1 MQTTPTLSVSNPNS
15 TESNGR
21 EARRRVRIELLT
33 WKRGHGAGGDGLG
46 RLLDLDEAHAAVA
59 GDGETAVV
67 AEPRDVDAGDL
78 AGLEH
83 GEPLGDPHGVPVHEH
98 LERVLRVAGELHPRP
113 SHGLPGGR
121 RLRVRG
127 RHRRAR
133 LRRPRRRRRRD
144 PAARRGDR
152 GRGRSARAQVR
163 AGVADRPRE
172 EGHGGDGCGG
182 GVRRRRRR
190 RRRWDRGEVGEGG
203 EPPALGW
210 CGEVGGGGFVREILS
225 YLRCHRSCVTD
236 MWVHGSSG
244 PRVSDGVRMRGDAE
258 RGEAGLSSVCGVVVA
273 AATCPPRFWSR

>member
-1 MQTTPTLSVSNPNS
+1 MQTTPTLSVSKPNS

-113 SHGLPGGR
+113 SHGLPGGG
-121 RLRVRG
+121 VSG
-127 RHRRAR
+127 SAGATAA
-133 LRRPRRRRRRD
+133 PASGD
-144 PAARRGDR
+144 PAA
-152 GRGRSARAQVR
+152 A
-163 AGVADRPRE
+163 
-172 EGHGGDGCGG
+172 
-182 GVRRRRRR
+182 
-190 RRRWDRGEVGEGG
+190 VGEIQRHD
-203 EPPALGW
+203 AATA
-210 CGEVGGGGFVREILS
+210 GGGGARERRYGLEWRIALAKKAMAA
-225 YLRCHRSCVTD
+225 TD
-236 MWVHGSSG
+236 
-244 PRVSDGVRMRGDAE
+244 
-258 RGEAGLSSVCGVVVA
+258 A
-273 AATCPPRFWSR
+273 AATAAAAAMGSRGGGRGGGSLLPLAGAARLEEMDL